1 LLRKEICGR
10 WLGRFLFQSEMHA
23 FMTAVL
29 LGMARLD
36 ALNAN
41 T

>member
-1 LLRKEICGR
+1 LKKIPCGG
-10 WLGRFLFQSEMHA
+10 LGSFFFQSEMHA

-29 LGMARLD
+29 LGMARFA

-41 T
+41 A